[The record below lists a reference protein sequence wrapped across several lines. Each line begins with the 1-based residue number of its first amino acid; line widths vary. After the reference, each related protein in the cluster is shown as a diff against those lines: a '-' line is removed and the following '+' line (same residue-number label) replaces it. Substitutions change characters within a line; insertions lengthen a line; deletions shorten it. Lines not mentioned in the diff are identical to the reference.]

1 MFNGLTL
8 FVSLGYRN
16 TAACPAIRA
25 EQAVYRHRAP
35 TQVSSLNVF
44 LASIEVWN
52 HQTIRVKQCYV
63 TLSFHLQFLLKTVQ
77 RYYFFLNK
85 LSLYQIFLFR
95 IIMPKSTKVRISRI
109 KK

>member
-44 LASIEVWN
+44 IVNKEV
-52 HQTIRVKQCYV
+52 
-63 TLSFHLQFLLKTVQ
+63 
-77 RYYFFLNK
+77 
-85 LSLYQIFLFR
+85 
-95 IIMPKSTKVRISRI
+95 
-109 KK
+109 